1 MDQYKCIIIDD
12 EPHAIEGLKNY
23 IASVPNLLLVKCYTN
38 PMEALMALSGDNKV
52 DLILLDI
59 DMPQISGIELSRQIR
74 EKTNKLVFTTGHTQY
89 GYEAFEVNADAYL
102 LKPYSLSKFAATIA
116 KLFPVHMETRAE
128 IKHGDDFFF
137 VKNKNDH
144 LKIVK
149 IRFGDVIAVESKQNY
164 VLIHTLSKRVLTY
177 ISLTEIS
184 KIFEKL
190 QNFVQFQRSFVLNK
204 EHIESIDGNTIQ
216 MINGVQITVGEYY
229 RKDFTTFLS
238 QKLVKA
244 KRND

>member
-1 MDQYKCIIIDD
+1 MNQYKCIVIDD

-23 IASVPNLLLVKCYTN
+23 IASVPSLLLIKCYTS
-38 PMEALMALSGDNKV
+38 PLEALMALSGDSKI

-74 EKTNKLVFTTGHTQY
+74 QKTNKLVFTTGHTQY

-116 KLFPVHMETRAE
+116 KLFPTQMENNQE
-128 IKHGDDFFF
+128 INKTDDFFF

-149 IRFGDVIAVESKQNY
+149 IRFADVIAIESKQNY
-164 VLIHTLSKRVLTY
+164 VLIHTLAKQILTY
-177 ISLTEIS
+177 MSLTEIS
-184 KIFEKL
+184 KTFEKL
-190 QNFVQFQRSFVLNK
+190 QNFVQFQRSFILNK

-229 RKDFTTFLS
+229 RKEFTAFLS

-244 KRND
+244 KRNE